1 MIRRRLNTVLAA
13 TALAA
18 AIGLSPG
25 LAPLGL
31 IGRAAAQ
38 DADSADLAKAPP
50 LGDIVLGS
58 ANAPVTMIEYAS
70 LSCGHCAAFHK
81 EMYPA
86 IKAEYIDTGKVRFVF
101 REFPLDIKAA
111 AGSMIARCLGK
122 GDPNKYHEAVS
133 TLFSAQ
139 DEWVPQDTSAR
150 LRRIAERS
158 GMDEGAFYAC
168 IGNQATVDALQLG
181 MQHASEKLKVDS
193 TPTFFVNGTKLKGV
207 WSLDEFRKLID
218 AKLKS

>member
-1 MIRRRLNTVLAA
+1 LAFTRRTLNTVLAA
-13 TALAA
+13 TMLVAA
-18 AIGLSPG
+18 SGFS
-25 LAPLGL
+25 L

-38 DADSADLAKAPP
+38 DVDAADLAKAHP
-50 LGDIVLGS
+50 LGDVVLGS
-58 ANAPVTMIEYAS
+58 ANAPVTLIEYAS
-70 LSCGHCAAFHK
+70 MSCGHCATFHK
-81 EMYPA
+81 SMYPA

-122 GDPNKYHEAVS
+122 GDAGKYHEAVG

-139 DEWVPQDTSAR
+139 DEWVPQDTSAQ
-150 LRRIAERS
+150 LRRIAKLS
-158 GMDEGAFYAC
+158 GMDDDAFNTC
-168 IGNQATVDALQLG
+168 IGDQATVDALQLG
-181 MQHASEKLKVDS
+181 MQYAGDKLKVDS
-193 TPTFFVNGTKLKGV
+193 TPTFFVNGTRLKGV